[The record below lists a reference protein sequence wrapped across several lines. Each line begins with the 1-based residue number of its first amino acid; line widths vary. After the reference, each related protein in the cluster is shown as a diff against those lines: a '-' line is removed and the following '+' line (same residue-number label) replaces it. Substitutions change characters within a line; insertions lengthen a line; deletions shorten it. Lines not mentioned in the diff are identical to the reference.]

1 MPSAS
6 QTPARAADL
15 TDSVIA
21 TVREWLAPPAD
32 GMRRPRLSRS
42 AWKTADIVRDAE
54 GLEFATQFIELVICA
69 ADEGAAARNLERL
82 SRQMPPDLPAGL
94 RVLVQLA
101 GGFSLLSPR
110 ALVPI
115 VRASFRRSMREF
127 VVDAPELGERIRDLW
142 ERGIRVDV
150 APFGNAV
157 LGGTSADRRLASV
170 TELLAR
176 AEVESVS
183 VRLADL
189 VGPHHPWAH
198 DEAVERA
205 IDRLEPLYEAA
216 AAAAT
221 PKRITLE
228 MGGRSE
234 VDYTLDVFTGLL
246 SRPSLST
253 YEGGITLPANLPDSL
268 SLLQGVAAWA
278 RERRAQ
284 GGASTRVRLVKGVPQ
299 PGALPSR
306 EATDAQ
312 VKRMLDWAL
321 RTDRSESLS
330 VVMASNNLF
339 ELAFARE
346 LAERR
351 GVASR
356 LEIEMH
362 LGATPYAEAVLAS
375 GATVT
380 AYAPVVDDVAYG
392 GVAWYLLER
401 LREQA
406 DPASFRSAMPALA
419 EDEALFER
427 EAARFRASL
436 DAMEQALPEHTPHT
450 SLGDAPALVDPAT
463 PEGRQWARDVLT
475 RARDDAL
482 ESFEIMRDVE
492 ALDALI
498 AESVAAG
505 EEWGAR
511 ASAAERVEAVSAFA
525 DALEIMRGQLVAT
538 LVRETGM
545 TIAEADQEIV
555 RAVAFTRRLVR
566 EHDAV
571 AAIDNAEFAPAAAV
585 LLAPSWTAPASDI
598 ADGIAAALLAGSAVV
613 VQPAHQARHSAAA
626 VVRAAH
632 ESGIEPG
639 LVTLVVPED
648 PAVARRALSHPE
660 VEQVM
665 FSGDRDTA
673 RLLRSWRPERPPLGE
688 VRGVASVIVAAS
700 ADIDAAARDIV
711 TGAFHHAGQ
720 HPEGARLVILVG
732 GMGESKEL
740 RSRIADAVRSR
751 HPASSLEASAR
762 LGPLIG
768 PPPERVRRLLSLAGD
783 GESWLVEPEALDDR
797 LTLWRPGVRDGVE
810 SEVAAQRTVDAPAL
824 VLTSVPD
831 LQAAIRLQNQLQGE
845 TAGIHTLDVDE
856 LAAWL
861 DSVDCGSLHVNKA
874 TVGHPLDSLQC
885 GGWRG
890 AGAPRGSAERI
901 MALGEWVPKF
911 SEPQQSV
918 RLEGIGDTVRTLI
931 EAAQPNMKFLEFDL
945 VRAGAV
951 SDERAWIERY
961 RDAREE
967 SGASGIRTVVR
978 YLPVETTVR
987 LSDGVSPAQ
996 LVRVLAAATRAGA
1009 RVHISTAQP
1018 LPERL
1023 VQLFAHPL
1031 SPLRVSEV
1039 LIESDTRWHARLQ
1052 SGEVTTPHIRL
1063 LGGDPA
1069 VLATVLSLRPDVA
1082 LYAAPV
1088 TTSGRLELLP
1098 FLRAQVVSMAAER
1111 HGRPDP
1117 MVAQIEF

>member
-21 TVREWLAPPAD
+21 TVREWVTPPAD
-32 GMRRPRLSRS
+32 GTRRPRLSRS
-42 AWKTADIVRDAE
+42 GWKTADVVRDAE

-82 SRQMPPDLPAGL
+82 SRQMPPNLPAGL

-115 VRASFRRSMREF
+115 VRASFRRSMREL
-127 VVDAPELGERIRDLW
+127 VVDEPELGERIRELW

-157 LGGTSADRRLASV
+157 LGGAAADRRLAAV

-234 VDYTLDVFTGLL
+234 LDYTLDVFTGLL
-246 SRPSLST
+246 SRPSLSD
-253 YEGGITLPANLPDSL
+253 YEGGITLPVNLPDSL
-268 SLLQGVAAWA
+268 ALLQGVAAWA

-306 EATDAQ
+306 EAADAQ

-321 RTDRSESLS
+321 RADRSESLT

-339 ELAFARE
+339 DLAFARE

-380 AYAPVVDDVAYG
+380 EYAPVVNDEAYG

-406 DPASFRSAMPALA
+406 DPASFRSAVPALA
-419 EDEALFER
+419 EDEELFER
-427 EAARFRASL
+427 EAARFRASV
-436 DAMEQALPEHTPHT
+436 DAMELPLPEPTPHEAPA
-450 SLGDAPALVDPAT
+450 DAPALIDPAT
-463 PEGRQWARDVLT
+463 AEGRQWARGVLT
-475 RARDDAL
+475 RARDDAV
-482 ESFEIMRDVE
+482 ESFDIVRDIE
-492 ALDALI
+492 SLDALI
-498 AESVAAG
+498 AASVAAG
-505 EEWGAR
+505 ETWGAR
-511 ASAAERVEAVSAFA
+511 ASAERVDAVLAFA

-545 TIAEADQEIV
+545 TIAEADAEVV
-555 RAVAFTRRLVR
+555 RAVALTRKLVR
-566 EHDAV
+566 DHEAV

-585 LLAPSWTAPASDI
+585 LLAPSWTTPASDT

-613 VQPAHQARHSAAA
+613 VQPAHQARHSAAV

-632 ESGIEPG
+632 ESGIAPE

-648 PAVARRALSHPE
+648 PAVARRALSHPD
-660 VEQVM
+660 VGQVL

-673 RLLRSWRPERPPLGE
+673 RLLRSWRPERPPLGD

-700 ADIDAAARDIV
+700 ADIDAAASDIV

-732 GMGESKEL
+732 GMGESREL
-740 RSRIADAVRSR
+740 RSRIADAVRSL

-768 PPPERVRRLLSLAGD
+768 SPSERARRLLSLAGD

-797 LTLWRPGVRDGVE
+797 LTLWRPGVRDGVD
-810 SEVAAQRTVDAPAL
+810 SDVAAQRVVDAPAL

-831 LQAAIRLQNQLQGE
+831 LETAIRLQNQLQGE

-874 TVGHPLDSLQC
+874 TVGHPLDSLQA

-901 MALGEWVPKF
+901 MALGEWLPKF
-911 SEPQQSV
+911 GEPQQSV
-918 RLEGIGDTVRTLI
+918 RLEGIGDTVRALI
-931 EAAQPNMKFLEFDL
+931 EAAQPTMKFLEFDL

-951 SDERAWIERY
+951 SDERAWVERY

-967 SGASGIRTVVR
+967 QGASGTRTVVR

-1009 RVHISTAQP
+1009 RVHISAAQP

-1031 SPLRVSEV
+1031 SPLRVTEV

-1063 LGGDPA
+1063 LGGDLA

-1082 LYAAPV
+1082 LHAAPV

-1098 FLRAQVVSMAAER
+1098 FLRAQVVSMTADR